1 MLRKSLF
8 IVIIGLLFACGGQ
21 DKSGVKL
28 PPDTPV
34 YDFAQQLSEKLPYL
48 DPDENNPL
56 IKADNFTISTGEVI
70 QAIYSSMGNRI
81 NQFQN
86 LDAGRLEQIIS
97 QNATLLAERKLIM
110 TEAEKSGLTV
120 TPAEVDSVIQM
131 QFNRGGE
138 ENGFQQWLNQ
148 NGLDKDFVRND
159 IRRGLIINQFLESK
173 LDEKTEI
180 TEADIEKAY
189 QADKT
194 ATVRHILF
202 NTMGKSDSAQQAIK
216 DQAQEVLE
224 KAQEGADF
232 AELAKKYSDDPGS
245 KEKGGLYENFGH
257 GRMVK
262 PFEEA
267 AFNLPIGSISDLVET
282 QYGYHIIKVI
292 DREKEE
298 RPLDEVRTQLQAQL
312 KQAREK
318 EVYQDYI
325 DSLKEKAEIE
335 QVEF

>member
-34 YDFAQQLSEKLPYL
+34 YDFARQLSEKLPSL

-86 LDAGRLEQIIS
+86 LDAGRLEQIVR

-110 TEAEKSGLTV
+110 AEAEKAGLTV
-120 TPAEVDSVIQM
+120 TQAEVDSVIQM

-148 NGLDKDFVRND
+148 NGLDEDFVRND

-180 TEADIEKAY
+180 TEADLQKAY
-189 QADKT
+189 EADKT

-245 KEKGGLYENFGH
+245 KEKGGLYENFGR

-267 AFNLPIGSISDLVET
+267 AFNLPIGSISNLVET

-298 RPLDEVRTQLQAQL
+298 RPFDEVRTQLQAQL

-318 EVYQDYI
+318 EVYQEYI
-325 DSLKEKAEIE
+325 DSLKEKAEME

>member
-21 DKSGVKL
+21 DKSGVTL
-28 PPDTPV
+28 TPDTPV
-34 YDFAQQLSEKLPYL
+34 YSFARQLSEKLPYL

-70 QAIYSSMGNRI
+70 QAIFSSMGNRI
-81 NQFQN
+81 NQFEN
-86 LDAGRLEQIIS
+86 LDAGRLEQIIG

-110 TEAEKSGLTV
+110 AQAEKAGFTV
-120 TPAEVDSVIQM
+120 TQAEVDSVIQM

-148 NGLDKDFVRND
+148 NGLNEDFVRND

-180 TEADIEKAY
+180 TEADIQEAY
-189 QADKT
+189 EADKT

-202 NTMGKSDSAQQAIK
+202 NTTGKSDSAQQAIE

-224 KAQEGADF
+224 KAREGADF

-245 KEKGGLYENFGH
+245 KEKGGLYENFGR

-262 PFEEA
+262 AFEEA

-292 DREKEE
+292 DREKED
-298 RPLDEVRTQLQAQL
+298 RPLEEVRTQLQAQL
-312 KQAREK
+312 KQAKEK
-318 EVYQDYI
+318 EAYQAYI
-325 DSLKEKAEIE
+325 DSLKEKANMEE
-335 QVEF
+335 VEF

>member
-28 PPDTPV
+28 LPDTPG
-34 YDFAQQLSEKLPYL
+34 YNFAQQLSEKLPYL

-56 IKADNFTISTGEVI
+56 IKADNFTVSTGEVI

-81 NQFQN
+81 NQFEN
-86 LDAGRLEQIIS
+86 LDAGRLEQIIR
-97 QNATLLAERKLIM
+97 QNASLLAERKLIM
-110 TEAEKSGLTV
+110 AKAEKADFTV
-120 TPAEVDSVIQM
+120 TQAEVDSVIQM

-138 ENGFQQWLNQ
+138 EDGFQQWLNQ
-148 NGLDKDFVRND
+148 NGLNENFVRND
-159 IRRGLIINQFLESK
+159 IRRGLIINQFLETK
-173 LDEKTEI
+173 LDEKAEI
-180 TEADIEKAY
+180 TEADIQQAY

-224 KAQEGADF
+224 KAREGTDF
-232 AELAKKYSDDPGS
+232 AELAKEYSDDPGS
-245 KEKGGLYENFGH
+245 KEKGGLYEKFGR

-267 AFNLPIGSISDLVET
+267 AFTLPIGSISDLVET

-298 RPLDEVRTQLQAQL
+298 RPLDEVRTQLQAKL
-312 KQAREK
+312 KQAKEK

-325 DSLKEKAEIE
+325 DSLKENAEME

>member
-1 MLRKSLF
+1 MLRKSLV

-245 KEKGGLYENFGH
+245 KEKGGLYENFGR